1 MGSKYVYLSI
11 LQEVTLDE
19 TRQYQK
25 ISSRF
30 YWPEISRD
38 VREYVASCDIC
49 QRTND
54 GGKFVE
60 AAAPFHPIRVQPEV
74 WRMVRRQ
81 EIAVKLLK
89 FSGV

>member
-1 MGSKYVYLSI
+1 MGNKYVYLSI

-19 TRQYQK
+19 TRHQK

-54 GGKFVE
+54 GGKFVK
-60 AAAPFHPIRVQPEV
+60 AAAPLHPIRVQPEV